1 MTDLILTDV
10 TGVGS
15 AKAKLLESHGIAS
28 VDDLIKCSL
37 HELCQI
43 PGIKE
48 ISANILKSS
57 AKQLLDNKTLPTV
70 QSTIDNKVTVSAKK
84 TEEDIQDIQNK
95 QEINPTLDK
104 IKGSKNKIK
113 DKKKNQKDKDKKKKD
128 KDKKKKKKKKIKGKD
143 KKSKKTSQRNDGKIV

>member
-1 MTDLILTDV
+1 MRDLILTDV

-48 ISANILKSS
+48 ISAKILKSN
-57 AKQLLDNKTLPTV
+57 AKQLLDNKVLPTV
-70 QSTIDNKVTVSAKK
+70 QSTIDNKVTASSKK
-84 TEEDIQDIQNK
+84 TDEDIQDIQNK
-95 QEINPTLDK
+95 QEINPALDK
-104 IKGSKNKIK
+104 TKGSKNKTK
-113 DKKKNQKDKDKKKKD
+113 DKKKDKKGKKKD
-128 KDKKKKKKKKIKGKD
+128 KKKKIKGKN
-143 KKSKKTSQRNDGKIV
+143 KKSKKKN

>member
-1 MTDLILTDV
+1 MTDLLLTDV
-10 TGVGS
+10 MGVGI

-48 ISANILKSS
+48 ISANILKSN

-70 QSTIDNKVTVSAKK
+70 QSTIDNKVTVSTKK
-84 TEEDIQDIQNK
+84 TDEEVQDIQNE
-95 QEINPTLDK
+95 QEINPALDK
-104 IKGSKNKIK
+104 IKGSKNKT
-113 DKKKNQKDKDKKKKD
+113 
-128 KDKKKKKKKKIKGKD
+128 KDKKKKKKKKDKKIKSKDKKSKKNKGKD
-143 KKSKKTSQRNDGKIV
+143 KKSKNKK